1 MPIEQIKD
9 VATSEVVFAILF
21 IAFLVWYL
29 KKSSD
34 DSKAQREA
42 DQLRDKD
49 QREANQVRDKEQR
62 EADQARDAYMMTLH
76 KEREDALKHMLQEQ
90 RLDSLARE
98 ADLSVNLRRMV
109 DQQERIGDTLKE
121 VSGGLVE
128 LEKKVDNNIMEI
140 WKVMAQGHPIQVN
153 TQK

>member
-1 MPIEQIKD
+1 MPIAQIKD

-42 DQLRDKD
+42 DQLRDKE
-49 QREANQVRDKEQR
+49 QREANQIRDKEQR

-76 KEREDALKHMLQEQ
+76 KEREDALKLMLIEQ
-90 RLDSLARE
+90 RTDSLTRE
-98 ADLSVNLRRMV
+98 ADLSLNLRRMV

-121 VSGGLVE
+121 VSGGLMD

-140 WKVMAQGHPIQVN
+140 WKVMAQGHPQQVN
-153 TQK
+153 VQK

>member
-1 MPIEQIKD
+1 MPIEQIKE

-21 IAFLVWYL
+21 IFFLVFYL

-42 DQLRDKD
+42 DQI
-49 QREANQVRDKEQR
+49 RDKEQR
-62 EADQARDAYMMTLH
+62 EANQIRDKEQRVADQARDAYMMTLH

-98 ADLSVNLRRMV
+98 ADLSVSVRRMV

-121 VSGGLVE
+121 VSGGLIE
-128 LEKKVDNNIMEI
+128 LEKKVDSNIMEI
-140 WKVMAQGHPIQVN
+140 WKVMAQGQPIQVN
-153 TQK
+153 TTK